1 MEQKKNKKEVPVML
15 KEEFRRAFFSW
26 AFVLALVITSVCC
39 AIGLKDYGP
48 PVSPFI
54 RPEEQYLYPFV
65 QNAFDAFLW
74 AMSLSG
80 PFAILAPLIAVLPFA
95 ASFITDRSSGYIT
108 FILSRT
114 SFRRYRTSK
123 YIANLLAGGVST
135 SLPLLV
141 GYGIINIFYP
151 RGFPPVPVTPSEGW
165 VNVRLPWV
173 NANGTFG
180 YLYRT
185 KPDLYIFFLIGLAFL
200 WGAAW
205 ATAGL
210 SLSLVTR
217 NKYHVLAAPFVL
229 YMIAH
234 FVATVLRIAEWSPLF
249 NFAPV
254 LYKTTSPVTTF
265 TELEALFLLST
276 LGVFALA
283 KKKHVYE

>member
-1 MEQKKNKKEVPVML
+1 ML

-26 AFVLALVITSVCC
+26 AFLLAIVITSVCF
-39 AIGLKDYGP
+39 AIGLKEYGP

-54 RPEEQYLYPFV
+54 RPEEQYLYPFA
-65 QNAFDAFLW
+65 QNAFDAFLF
-74 AMSLSG
+74 AMGLMG
-80 PFAILAPLIAVLPFA
+80 PLVFFAPLIAALPFA

-141 GYGIINIFYP
+141 GYGIINIFYK
-151 RGFPPVPVTPSEGW
+151 RGFQPIPALGEAW
-165 VNVRLPWV
+165 VNVRIPWV

-210 SLSLVTR
+210 AVSSAVH
-217 NKYHVLAAPFVL
+217 NKYRALVAPFLL
-229 YMIAH
+229 YVVAH
-234 FVATVLRIAEWSPLF
+234 FVISVLGVPEWSPLN
-249 NFAPV
+249 NFVPV

-265 TELEALFLLST
+265 TELGVLFLLST

>member
-1 MEQKKNKKEVPVML
+1 ML
-15 KEEFRRAFFSW
+15 REEFRRAFFSW
-26 AFVLALVITSVCC
+26 AFVLALVITGVCF
-39 AIGLKDYGP
+39 AIGLKEYGP

-54 RPEEQYLYPFV
+54 RPEEQYLYPFA

-74 AMSLSG
+74 AMGLGG
-80 PFAILAPLIAVLPFA
+80 PLALFAPLIAALPFA

-123 YIANLLAGGVST
+123 YVANLLAGGVST

-151 RGFPPVPVTPSEGW
+151 RGFQPIPALGEAW
-165 VNVRLPWV
+165 VNVRIPWV

-210 SLSLVTR
+210 TTSSFIH
-217 NKYHVLAAPFVL
+217 NKYRALVAPFLL
-229 YMIAH
+229 YVVAH
-234 FVATVLRIAEWSPLF
+234 FVISVLGVPEWSPLN
-249 NFAPV
+249 NFVPV

-265 TELEALFLLST
+265 TELGALFLLST

>member
-1 MEQKKNKKEVPVML
+1 ML

-26 AFVLALVITSVCC
+26 AFLLAIVITSVCF
-39 AIGLKDYGP
+39 AIGLKEYGP

-54 RPEEQYLYPFV
+54 RPEEQYLYPFA
-65 QNAFDAFLW
+65 QNAFDAFLC
-74 AMSLSG
+74 AMGLMG
-80 PFAILAPLIAVLPFA
+80 PLVFFAPLIAALPFA

-141 GYGIINIFYP
+141 GYGIINIFYK
-151 RGFPPVPVTPSEGW
+151 RGFQPIPALGEAW
-165 VNVRLPWV
+165 VNVRIPWV

-210 SLSLVTR
+210 AVSSAVH
-217 NKYHVLAAPFVL
+217 NKYRALVAPFLL
-229 YMIAH
+229 YVVAH
-234 FVATVLRIAEWSPLF
+234 FVISVLGVPEWSPLN
-249 NFAPV
+249 NFVPV

-265 TELEALFLLST
+265 TELGVLFLLST

>member
-1 MEQKKNKKEVPVML
+1 ML

-26 AFVLALVITSVCC
+26 AFVLALAITSVCF
-39 AIGLKDYGP
+39 AVGLKEYGP
-48 PVSPFI
+48 PVSRFI
-54 RPEEQYLYPFV
+54 RPEDRYLHPFV
-65 QNAFDAFLW
+65 ENAFDAFLC
-74 AMSLSG
+74 AMDLMG
-80 PFAILAPLIAVLPFA
+80 PLVYFAPLIAMLPFA
-95 ASFITDRSSGYIT
+95 ASFIMDRSSGYIT

-135 SLPLLV
+135 SLPPLI
-141 GYGIINIFYP
+141 GYGIINIFYR
-151 RGFPPVPVTPSEGW
+151 RGLPPIPAPGEAW

-173 NANGTFG
+173 NAHGTFG

-185 KPDLYIFFLIGLAFL
+185 KPDLYIIFLIGLAFL

-217 NKYHVLAAPFVL
+217 NRYHVLAAPFVL

-234 FVATVLRIAEWSPLF
+234 FVTTVLRIAQWSPLF

-254 LYKTTSPVTTF
+254 LYKKTSPVTTF
-265 TELEALFLLST
+265 TELGVLFVLST
-276 LGVFALA
+276 VGVFALA
-283 KKKHVYE
+283 KKKRIYE

>member
-1 MEQKKNKKEVPVML
+1 MEQKKNTEEVTSML
-15 KEEFRRAFFSW
+15 KEEFRRAFLSW
-26 AFVLALVITSVCC
+26 AFVLALVITSVCF
-39 AIGLKDYGP
+39 AVGLKEYGP
-48 PVSPFI
+48 PVSLFT
-54 RPEEQYLYPFV
+54 RPEERYLYPFT
-65 QNAFDAFLW
+65 QNAFDAFLC
-74 AMSLSG
+74 AMGLMG
-80 PFAILAPLIAVLPFA
+80 PLVFFAPLIAALPFA

-123 YIANLLAGGVST
+123 YVANLLAGGVST

-141 GYGIINIFYP
+141 GYGIINIFYR
-151 RGFPPVPVTPSEGW
+151 RGFPPVPVPGEAW
-165 VNVRLPWV
+165 DNVRIPWV

-210 SLSLVTR
+210 SLSSVVR
-217 NKYHVLAAPFVL
+217 NRYYALAAPFVF
-229 YMIAH
+229 YIIAH
-234 FVATVLRIAEWSPLF
+234 FVTTVLWIAGWSPLF
-249 NFAPV
+249 NFAPF
-254 LYKTTSPVTTF
+254 LYKRTSSITTF
-265 TELEALFLLST
+265 AELGALFIVST
-276 LGVFALA
+276 ICIVVFA

>member
-1 MEQKKNKKEVPVML
+1 ML
-15 KEEFRRAFFSW
+15 KEEFRRALLSW
-26 AFVLALVITSVCC
+26 AFVLALAITSVCF
-39 AIGLKDYGP
+39 AIGLRDYGP

-54 RPEEQYLYPFV
+54 RPEEQYLYPFT

-74 AMSLSG
+74 AMGLSG
-80 PFAILAPLIAVLPFA
+80 PFAILAPLIVVLPFA

-141 GYGIINIFYP
+141 GYGIINIFYK
-151 RGFPPVPVTPSEGW
+151 RGLPPIPAPGEAW
-165 VNVRLPWV
+165 VGARLPWV

-185 KPDLYIFFLIGLAFL
+185 KPDLYIIFLIGLAFL

-217 NKYHVLAAPFVL
+217 NRYHVLAAPFVL

-234 FVATVLRIAEWSPLF
+234 FVTTVLRIARWSPLF

-265 TELEALFLLST
+265 TELGALFVLST
-276 LGVFALA
+276 IGVFALA
-283 KKKHVYE
+283 KKKRIYE

>member
-1 MEQKKNKKEVPVML
+1 MERKKNTEEITSML

-26 AFVLALVITSVCC
+26 AFVLALVITSVCF
-39 AIGLKDYGP
+39 AIGLRDYGP

-54 RPEEQYLYPFV
+54 RAEEEYLYPFT

-74 AMSLSG
+74 AMGLGG

-95 ASFITDRSSGYIT
+95 ASFITDRSSGYVT

-123 YIANLLAGGVST
+123 YVANLLAGGVST

-141 GYGIINIFYP
+141 GYGIINIFYR
-151 RGFPPVPVTPSEGW
+151 RGLPPIPAPGEAW

-200 WGAAW
+200 WGATW

-210 SLSLVTR
+210 AVSSAVH
-217 NKYHVLAAPFVL
+217 NKYRALAAPFLL
-229 YMIAH
+229 YMIVH
-234 FVATVLRIAEWSPLF
+234 FVATVLRKAQWSPLF

-254 LYKTTSPVTTF
+254 LYKTTTPLTTF
-265 TELEALFLLST
+265 TELGTLFALST
-276 LGVFALA
+276 IGVFALA
-283 KKKHVYE
+283 KKRYVYE

>member
-1 MEQKKNKKEVPVML
+1 ML

-26 AFVLALVITSVCC
+26 AFVLALVITSVCF
-39 AIGLKDYGP
+39 AIGLKEYGP

-54 RPEEQYLYPFV
+54 RPEEQYLYPFT
-65 QNAFDAFLW
+65 QNAFDAFLC
-74 AMSLSG
+74 AMGLMG
-80 PFAILAPLIAVLPFA
+80 PLVFFAPLIAALPFA

-123 YIANLLAGGVST
+123 YVANLLAGGVST

-141 GYGIINIFYP
+141 GYGIINIFYH
-151 RGFPPVPVTPSEGW
+151 RGFQPIPALGEAW
-165 VNVRLPWV
+165 DNVRIPWV

-210 SLSLVTR
+210 SLSSVVR
-217 NKYHVLAAPFVL
+217 NRYYALAAPFVF
-229 YMIAH
+229 YIIAH
-234 FVATVLRIAEWSPLF
+234 FVTTVLWIAGWSPLF
-249 NFAPV
+249 NFAPF
-254 LYKTTSPVTTF
+254 LYKRTSSITTF
-265 TELEALFLLST
+265 AELGALFIVST
-276 LGVFALA
+276 ICIVVFA

>member
-1 MEQKKNKKEVPVML
+1 ML

-26 AFVLALVITSVCC
+26 AFVLALVITSVCF
-39 AIGLKDYGP
+39 AIGLKEYGP

-54 RPEEQYLYPFV
+54 RPEEQHLYPFT
-65 QNAFDAFLW
+65 QNAFDAFLC
-74 AMSLSG
+74 AMGLMG
-80 PFAILAPLIAVLPFA
+80 PFVIFAPLIAVLPFA

-114 SFRRYRTSK
+114 SFRRYRASK
-123 YIANLLAGGVST
+123 YVANLLAGGVST

-141 GYGIINIFYP
+141 GYGIINIFYH
-151 RGFPPVPVTPSEGW
+151 RGFPPVPVPGEAW
-165 VNVRLPWV
+165 DNVRLPWV

-200 WGAAW
+200 WGAVW

-210 SLSLVTR
+210 ATSSFIH
-217 NKYHVLAAPFVL
+217 NKYRALVAPFLLYVVVDFVL
-229 YMIAH
+229 QNI
-234 FVATVLRIAEWSPLF
+234 RKPEWSPLF

-254 LYKTTSPVTTF
+254 LYKTTSPMTTF
-265 TELEALFLLST
+265 TELGALFLLST

>member
-1 MEQKKNKKEVPVML
+1 ML
-15 KEEFRRAFFSW
+15 KEEFRRAFLSW
-26 AFVLALVITSVCC
+26 AFVLALVITSICF
-39 AIGLKDYGP
+39 AIGLRDYGP

-54 RPEEQYLYPFV
+54 RPEEQYLYPFT

-74 AMSLSG
+74 AMGLSG
-80 PFAILAPLIAVLPFA
+80 SFVIFAPLIAVLPFA

-123 YIANLLAGGVST
+123 YVANLLAGGVST

-141 GYGIINIFYP
+141 GYGIINIFYK

-185 KPDLYIFFLIGLAFL
+185 KPDLYIIFLIGLAFL

-210 SLSLVTR
+210 ATSSFIH
-217 NKYHVLAAPFVL
+217 NKYRALVAPFLLYVVVDFVTQVL
-229 YMIAH
+229 G
-234 FVATVLRIAEWSPLF
+234 IAEWSPLF

-265 TELEALFLLST
+265 TELGALFVLST
-276 LGVFALA
+276 IGVFVLA

>member
-1 MEQKKNKKEVPVML
+1 ML
-15 KEEFRRAFFSW
+15 KEEFRRAFLSW
-26 AFVLALVITSVCC
+26 AFVLALVITSVCF
-39 AIGLKDYGP
+39 AIGLKEYGP
-48 PVSPFI
+48 PISPFT
-54 RPEEQYLYPFV
+54 RPEERYLYPFE

-74 AMSLSG
+74 AMGLGG
-80 PFAILAPLIAVLPFA
+80 PLALFAPLIAALPFA

-123 YIANLLAGGVST
+123 YVANLLAGGVST

-141 GYGIINIFYP
+141 GYGIINIFYK
-151 RGFPPVPVTPSEGW
+151 RGLPPIPVSPSEEW
-165 VNVRLPWV
+165 VGARLPWV

-185 KPDLYIFFLIGLAFL
+185 KPDLYIFFLIGLVFL

-205 ATAGL
+205 AMAGL
-210 SLSLVTR
+210 ATSSFIH
-217 NKYHVLAAPFVL
+217 NKYRALVAPFLL
-229 YMIAH
+229 YVVVDFFLQNIGKP
-234 FVATVLRIAEWSPLF
+234 EWSPLF
-249 NFAPV
+249 NLVPV
-254 LYKTTSPVTTF
+254 LHKTTSPVTTF
-265 TELEALFLLST
+265 TELGALFLLST

>member
-1 MEQKKNKKEVPVML
+1 ML
-15 KEEFRRAFFSW
+15 KEEFRRAFLSW
-26 AFVLALVITSVCC
+26 AFVLALVITSVCF
-39 AIGLKDYGP
+39 AVGLKEYGP
-48 PVSPFI
+48 PVSLFT
-54 RPEEQYLYPFV
+54 RPEERYLYPFT
-65 QNAFDAFLW
+65 QNAFDAFLC
-74 AMSLSG
+74 AMGLMG
-80 PFAILAPLIAVLPFA
+80 PLVFFAPLIAALPFA

-123 YIANLLAGGVST
+123 YVANLLAGGVST

-141 GYGIINIFYP
+141 GYGIINIFYE
-151 RGFPPVPVTPSEGW
+151 RGLPPVPAPGEAW
-165 VNVRLPWV
+165 YAFFPWV

-205 ATAGL
+205 GTAGL
-210 SLSLVTR
+210 SLSSVVH
-217 NKYHVLAAPFVL
+217 NKYRALVAPFLL
-229 YMIAH
+229 YVVAH
-234 FVATVLRIAEWSPLF
+234 FVISVLGVPEWSPLN
-249 NFAPV
+249 NFVPV

-265 TELEALFLLST
+265 TELGALFLLST

>member
-1 MEQKKNKKEVPVML
+1 ML

-26 AFVLALVITSVCC
+26 AFVLALVITSVCF
-39 AIGLKDYGP
+39 AIGLKDYGG
-48 PVSPFI
+48 PVAPL
-54 RPEEQYLYPFV
+54 RPEDRDLFPFDR
-65 QNAFDAFLW
+65 NAFDAFIY
-74 AMSLSG
+74 AAGMG
-80 PFAILAPLIAVLPFA
+80 GFFAIFAPLIAALPFA

-123 YIANLLAGGVST
+123 YVANLLAGGVST

-141 GYGIINIFYP
+141 GYGIINIFYR
-151 RGFPPVPVTPSEGW
+151 RGFPPVPVPGEAW
-165 VNVRLPWV
+165 DNVRIPWV

-210 SLSLVTR
+210 AVSSAVH
-217 NKYHVLAAPFVL
+217 NKYYALVAPFAF
-229 YMIAH
+229 YIIAH
-234 FVATVLRIAEWSPLF
+234 FVIGGISAIAGWSPLN
-249 NFAPV
+249 NFVPF
-254 LYKTTSPVTTF
+254 LLKTTSPMTAF
-265 TELEALFLLST
+265 TELGALFVLST
-276 LGVFALA
+276 MGVFVLA

>member
-1 MEQKKNKKEVPVML
+1 ML

-26 AFVLALVITSVCC
+26 AFVLALVITSVCF
-39 AIGLKDYGP
+39 AIGLKDYGG
-48 PVSPFI
+48 PVAPL
-54 RPEEQYLYPFV
+54 RPEDRDLFPFDR
-65 QNAFDAFLW
+65 NAFDAFIY
-74 AMSLSG
+74 AAGMG
-80 PFAILAPLIAVLPFA
+80 GFFAIFAPLIAVLPFA
-95 ASFITDRSSGYIT
+95 ASFITDRTSGYIT

-123 YIANLLAGGVST
+123 YVANLLAGGVST

-141 GYGIINIFYP
+141 GYGIINIFYK

-210 SLSLVTR
+210 ATSSVVR
-217 NKYHVLAAPFVL
+217 NRYYALAAPFVF
-229 YMIAH
+229 YIIVH
-234 FVATVLRIAEWSPLF
+234 FVTTVLWIAGWSPLF
-249 NFAPV
+249 NFAPF
-254 LYKTTSPVTTF
+254 LYKGTSSITTF
-265 TELEALFLLST
+265 VELGALFIVST
-276 LGVFALA
+276 ICIVVFA

>member
-1 MEQKKNKKEVPVML
+1 ML
-15 KEEFRRAFFSW
+15 KEEFRRAFLSW
-26 AFVLALVITSVCC
+26 AFVLALVITSVCF

-54 RPEEQYLYPFV
+54 RPEERYLYPFE

-74 AMSLSG
+74 AMGLGGS
-80 PFAILAPLIAVLPFA
+80 FVIFAPLIAVLPFA

-123 YIANLLAGGVST
+123 YVANLLAGGVST

-141 GYGIINIFYP
+141 GYGIINIFYK
-151 RGFPPVPVTPSEGW
+151 RGLPPIPVSPSEGW
-165 VNVRLPWV
+165 VGARLPWV

-210 SLSLVTR
+210 ATSSVVH
-217 NKYHVLAAPFVL
+217 NKYRALVAPFLLYVVVDFVTQVL
-229 YMIAH
+229 G
-234 FVATVLRIAEWSPLF
+234 IAEWSPLL

-254 LYKTTSPVTTF
+254 LHKTTSPVTTF
-265 TELEALFLLST
+265 TELGALFLLST

>member
-1 MEQKKNKKEVPVML
+1 ML

-26 AFVLALVITSVCC
+26 AFVLALVITSVCF
-39 AIGLKDYGP
+39 AIGLKDYGG
-48 PVSPFI
+48 PVAPL
-54 RPEEQYLYPFV
+54 RPEDRDLFPFDR
-65 QNAFDAFLW
+65 NAFDAFIY
-74 AMSLSG
+74 AAGMG
-80 PFAILAPLIAVLPFA
+80 GFFAIFAPLIAALPFA

-123 YIANLLAGGVST
+123 YVANLLAGGVST

-141 GYGIINIFYP
+141 GYGIINIFYE
-151 RGFPPVPVTPSEGW
+151 RGLPPVPAPGEAW
-165 VNVRLPWV
+165 YAFFPWV

-205 ATAGL
+205 GTAGL
-210 SLSLVTR
+210 SLSSVVH
-217 NKYHVLAAPFVL
+217 NKYRALVAPFLL
-229 YMIAH
+229 YVVAH
-234 FVATVLRIAEWSPLF
+234 FVISVLGVPEWSPLN
-249 NFAPV
+249 NFVPV

-265 TELEALFLLST
+265 TELGALFLLST

>member
-1 MEQKKNKKEVPVML
+1 MERKKNTEEVTSML
-15 KEEFRRAFFSW
+15 KEEFRRALLSW
-26 AFVLALVITSVCC
+26 AFVLALAITSVCF
-39 AIGLKDYGP
+39 AIGLRDYGP

-54 RPEEQYLYPFV
+54 RPEEQYLYPFT

-74 AMSLSG
+74 AMGLSG
-80 PFAILAPLIAVLPFA
+80 PFAILAPLIVVLPFA

-141 GYGIINIFYP
+141 GYGIINIFYK
-151 RGFPPVPVTPSEGW
+151 RGLPPIPAPGEAW
-165 VNVRLPWV
+165 VGARLPWV

-185 KPDLYIFFLIGLAFL
+185 KPDLYIIFLIGLAFL

-217 NKYHVLAAPFVL
+217 NRYHVLAAPFVL

-234 FVATVLRIAEWSPLF
+234 FVTTVLRIARWSPLF

-265 TELEALFLLST
+265 TELGALFVLST
-276 LGVFALA
+276 IGVFALA
-283 KKKHVYE
+283 KKKRIYE

>member
-1 MEQKKNKKEVPVML
+1 ML

-26 AFVLALVITSVCC
+26 AFVLALVITSVCF
-39 AIGLKDYGP
+39 AIGLKEYGP
-48 PVSPFI
+48 PISPFT
-54 RPEEQYLYPFV
+54 RPEERYLYPFE

-74 AMSLSG
+74 AMGLGG
-80 PFAILAPLIAVLPFA
+80 PLALFAPLIAALPFA
-95 ASFITDRSSGYIT
+95 ASFITDRCSGYIT

-123 YIANLLAGGVST
+123 YVANLLAGGVST

-141 GYGIINIFYP
+141 GYGIINIFYK
-151 RGFPPVPVTPSEGW
+151 RGLPPIPVSPSEGW
-165 VNVRLPWV
+165 VGARLPWV

-210 SLSLVTR
+210 ATSSVVH
-217 NKYHVLAAPFVL
+217 NKYRALVAPFLLYVVVDFVTQVL
-229 YMIAH
+229 G
-234 FVATVLRIAEWSPLF
+234 IAEWSPLL

-254 LYKTTSPVTTF
+254 LHKTTSPVTTF
-265 TELEALFLLST
+265 TELGALFLLST

>member
-1 MEQKKNKKEVPVML
+1 ML

-26 AFVLALVITSVCC
+26 VFVLALVITSVCF
-39 AIGLKDYGP
+39 AIGLKEYGP
-48 PVSPFI
+48 PISPFT
-54 RPEEQYLYPFV
+54 RPEERYLYPFE

-74 AMSLSG
+74 AMGLGG
-80 PFAILAPLIAVLPFA
+80 PLALFAPLIAELPFFT
-95 ASFITDRSSGYIT
+95 SFITDRCSGYIT

-123 YIANLLAGGVST
+123 YVANLLAGGVST

-141 GYGIINIFYP
+141 GYGIINIFYK
-151 RGFPPVPVTPSEGW
+151 RGLPPIPAPGEAW
-165 VNVRLPWV
+165 VGARLPWV

-210 SLSLVTR
+210 SLSSVVH
-217 NKYHVLAAPFVL
+217 NKYRALAAPFLL
-229 YMIAH
+229 YVVAH
-234 FVATVLRIAEWSPLF
+234 FVISVLGVPEWSPLN
-249 NFAPV
+249 NFVPV

-265 TELEALFLLST
+265 TELGALFLLST

>member
-1 MEQKKNKKEVPVML
+1 MEEVTSML
-15 KEEFRRAFFSW
+15 KEEFRRAFLSW
-26 AFVLALVITSVCC
+26 AFVLALVITSVCF
-39 AIGLKDYGP
+39 AIGLKEYGP

-54 RPEEQYLYPFV
+54 RAEEEYLYPFT
-65 QNAFDAFLW
+65 QNVFDAFLW
-74 AMSLSG
+74 AMGLGG

-95 ASFITDRSSGYIT
+95 ASFITDRSSGYVT

-114 SFRRYRTSK
+114 SFRRYCTSK
-123 YIANLLAGGVST
+123 YVANLLAGGVST

-141 GYGIINIFYP
+141 GYGIINIFYR
-151 RGFPPVPVTPSEGW
+151 RGLPPIPAPGGAW
-165 VNVRLPWV
+165 VNVRLPLV

-205 ATAGL
+205 ATADL
-210 SLSLVTR
+210 AVSSAVH
-217 NKYHVLAAPFVL
+217 NKYRALAAPFLL
-229 YMIAH
+229 YVVAH
-234 FVATVLRIAEWSPLF
+234 FVISVLGVPEWSPLN
-249 NFAPV
+249 NFVPV
-254 LYKTTSPVTTF
+254 LHKTTSPVTTF
-265 TELEALFLLST
+265 TELGALFLLST